1 MDFLGDPRNVP
12 YSTLLGSSMDTRS
25 ASVYEAFWTTF
36 THIPREGG
44 LQIDSTRAVWMI

>member
-12 YSTLLGSSMDTRS
+12 YSPLLGSSVDTCS

-36 THIPREGG
+36 TRTLRGGG
-44 LQIDSTRAVWMI
+44 LQIDSTRVVG